1 MTLEEILKCFVSEDY
16 RNKYLN
22 KQTSFYDRVELECP
36 NCHKH
41 YESTYGNRFKKD
53 GTLKG
58 TLFCKSCTSVKNRQK
73 TPDPIS
79 GYRFGNLSFIKRI
92 EDKVSASGKRYI
104 QYLCKCDCG
113 AFVEVLKDNLLKGAT
128 TRCKQCKT
136 ERLKECSFERGNDSD
151 VPIGTRFGNLVYLE
165 KVYHKDKQ
173 GVNVQYYKCKCDCGN
188 VVDINKHSLL
198 NGLSTSCGCKSSRT
212 KLRDVRISIG
222 NKTDPEIGQRF
233 GKLVVQNIILPDIG
247 GERKVECLCDCG
259 NTITITKSALLGG
272 KYNTCGHCKRDYPQW
287 FIDRLV
293 DPDQKQRAI
302 NGDLITQEEVLF
314 QCANCN
320 STFSVRPHN
329 LLNLNGNIQKRI
341 GLCKTCSYQTSTQE
355 LEIKEFLLS
364 LGLKENQIL
373 QNTRGIIKDGN
384 IQKELDFYLPDYHLA
399 LEYNGS
405 YYHSEI
411 KKPKDYHK
419 KKFLLCEQNGIRLI
433 SIFENEWLLHREQ
446 IENIIKDSII
456 IPVRIYARDT
466 VLKMVSKEDSE
477 LFLNKYHIQG
487 FSKHC
492 IISYGLYSKE
502 TNQLLSV
509 MSFGKERF
517 SKEEGFY
524 EIIRYASLPNLSI
537 IGGAS
542 KLLLHF
548 EHDYTPKRLLT
559 YSDNNY
565 FTGNVYKKLGFL
577 FIQYT
582 DPDYYWYSNKV
593 PISRQSVQSH
603 KLKEKYPDLY
613 KEAVENNALNKED
626 YVMEKL
632 GALKIYRSGSKRW
645 EKTYV

>member
-1 MTLEEILKCFVSEDY
+1 ML
-16 RNKYLN
+16 
-22 KQTSFYDRVELECP
+22 
-36 NCHKH
+36 
-41 YESTYGNRFKKD
+41 
-53 GTLKG
+53 
-58 TLFCKSCTSVKNRQK
+58 CKSCTSVKNRQK

-92 EDKVSASGKRYI
+92 EDKVSASGKHYI

-272 KYNTCGHCKRDYPQW
+272 KYNTCGHCKREYPQW

-302 NGDLITQEEVLF
+302 NGDLLTPEKVLIHCYRCGAPIEVSV
-314 QCANCN
+314 N
-320 STFSVRPHN
+320 S
-329 LLNLNGNIQKRI
+329 LLNLGTSEQKRV
-341 GLCKTCSYQTSTQE
+341 GACKHCSHHTSINEKE
-355 LEIKEFLLS
+355 LLDFLLS
-364 LGLKENQIL
+364 LGVPLNRIIL
-373 QNTRGIIKDGN
+373 NSRKIIKSEGRN
-384 IQKELDFYLPDYHLA
+384 MYKELDFYLPDYNLA
-399 LEYNGS
+399 IEYNGS
-405 YYHSEI
+405 YYHSEL
-411 KKPKDYHK
+411 KKPKNYHVE
-419 KKFLLCEQNGIRLI
+419 KFYLCEEKGIKLI
-433 SIFENEWLLHREQ
+433 SIFESDWCE
-446 IENIIKDSII
+446 
-456 IPVRIYARDT
+456 
-466 VLKMVSKEDSE
+466 SKEK
-477 LFLNKYHIQG
+477 LLNLIRYSILPKEKIPARKCIVKHVSIETAFSFYNQYHIQNKSILATINLGLYYNSELVAVMGFGSSSFHNRQYKEGDYELHRFVTKTG
-487 FSKHC
+487 FS
-492 IISYGLYSKE
+492 
-502 TNQLLSV
+502 V
-509 MSFGKERF
+509 V
-517 SKEEGFY
+517 
-524 EIIRYASLPNLSI
+524 
-537 IGGAS
+537 GGAS
-542 KLLLHF
+542 KLLKYF
-548 EHDYTPKRLLT
+548 EREYHPRFLLS
-559 YSDNNY
+559 YSWNDWFSGDMY
-565 FTGNVYKKLGFL
+565 IKLGFTL
-577 FIQYT
+577 TKKIV
-582 DPDYYWYSNKV
+582 PDYYWYLNGTCLNK
-593 PISRQSVQSH
+593 R
-603 KLKEKYPDLY
+603 KCRLKDLHLKYPDLY
-613 KEAVENNALNKED
+613 KEAVDNNAPNKED

-645 EKTYV
+645 EKIYV